1 MRKIAIATILTSF
14 TFAGCSSL
22 ENIRDTSFYD
32 DNESVAAIDL
42 LVDVKNIECSS
53 DNVKEQVSEV
63 RGSLNWYMAYSE
75 VKKSRDVSKML
86 KLMDTTVKGMED
98 RDKISKGFCTLKRK
112 IMIEQSSN
120 IARATMGR
128 F

>member
-1 MRKIAIATILTSF
+1 MRKFAIATILTSV

-22 ENIRDTSFYD
+22 ENIRDISFYD

-42 LVDVKNIECSS
+42 LVDVKNIDCYS

-63 RGSLNWYMAYSE
+63 RDSLNWYMAYSE

-86 KLMDTTVKGMED
+86 KLMDGTVKGMED
-98 RDKISKGFCTLKRK
+98 KEQISTTFCNLKK
-112 IMIEQSSN
+112 KVMINQSSD